1 MKQIWVPDPS
11 ILLRWLWL
19 QCQHRLLDG
28 VLILLLAYAVFM
40 RNISIQISI
49 DAEQWSFSN
58 ATAQLPVQK
67 LVPEQVF
74 TKSATLAPPL
84 VNKTDIPAVPV
95 KSKPVVPA
103 PKPVINKTSVNT
115 KGNKL
120 SHFANAAFVLNP
132 GLAKKTAR
140 EIVVE
145 KNKICEQ
152 YISRY
157 RPIAKAEQDKF
168 GIPASI
174 TLAQGILES
183 DAGGSQL
190 SKRNNNHFGVKCFS
204 RRCKKG
210 HCSNFTD
217 DTHKDFFKIYQ
228 NAWES
233 FRDHSKFL
241 EHSRYKHLKKLG
253 KDDYKGWAYGLKKAG
268 YATDKR
274 YAEKLIL
281 IIETLKLYE
290 YD

>member
-49 DAEQWSFSN
+49 DAEQWSLSN

-74 TKSATLAPPL
+74 TKSATLVPPP

-95 KSKPVVPA
+95 KSKPAVPA

-115 KGNKL
+115 KGSKL

-241 EHSRYKHLKKLG
+241 QNARYKHLKKLG